1 MKIKLF
7 ESFNNSHYQEITKS
21 DSDKE
26 IVRLANK
33 RFNKMKIKVFE
44 DFDNVGFFREL
55 TSFEDISKA
64 LRREIMDFTDDEIER
79 LISVLEGLNVLVEK
93 KSREELES
101 DPPKKLGDSDFY
113 AYFTLDRY
121 RIPIGS
127 RQASYDAH
135 LLIRIF
141 KSKRKNFISAYFNN
155 SHPPYLQITI
165 TKLEDEWFHVD
176 LVPILTNPDLPFFR
190 KNMPHIPGEYECD
203 QFLGLVE
210 FIKQLFKK

>member
-1 MKIKLF
+1 MKIKL
-7 ESFNNSHYQEITKS
+7 
-21 DSDKE
+21 
-26 IVRLANK
+26 
-33 RFNKMKIKVFE
+33 FE

-55 TSFEDISKA
+55 TSLEDLRQA

-93 KSREELES
+93 KSRKELES

-121 RIPIGS
+121 
-127 RQASYDAH
+127 YDAH

-141 KSKRKNFISAYFNN
+141 RSKRKNFISAYFNN
-155 SHPPYLQITI
+155 SHPPYLQIII
-165 TKLEDEWFHVD
+165 TKLEDEWFHVN